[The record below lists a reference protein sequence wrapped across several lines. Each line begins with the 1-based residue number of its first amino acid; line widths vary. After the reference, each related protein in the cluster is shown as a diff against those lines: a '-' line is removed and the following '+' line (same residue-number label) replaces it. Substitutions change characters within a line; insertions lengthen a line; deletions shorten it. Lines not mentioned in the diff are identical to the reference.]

1 MTDIASAPKNSALK
15 GSALEGSTLKGS
27 VAGGYEQI
35 AETLEAELAADA
47 DYSFQLAVYRGDELV
62 VDVHGGEGMTGDSLM
77 IPFSVSKNS
86 IAFSIALL
94 VDRGLLD
101 LDAPVAEYWPEFAAE
116 GKQHVLV
123 RELLSHQAGLPEA
136 LPALSDEEFADDRSG
151 AARLA
156 AQLPWWRPG
165 AAFGYHG
172 LTIGVLASELVRRVT
187 GLGLQAFFEAE
198 IRAPRS
204 LDFYLGLPEAEE
216 SRVLELQPMIA
227 STSAS
232 PGDIPF
238 TRQPGQIG
246 RQVFGSIAQTR
257 SGQEALAH
265 ARWQRAVGSPAAYS
279 TVSARGIAGLFAEG
293 VVGLTGPALISPHTL
308 QLMAQP
314 QVVGRDLVIGI
325 DRSYGVVFQKPTDNL
340 AFGGFRAFGHDG
352 AGGALG
358 FHDPQTGIS
367 FGYTVRR
374 TPPPGGADA
383 RAITAAKQL
392 QTIALAS

>member
-1 MTDIASAPKNSALK
+1 MTDIASTRENSALK
-15 GSALEGSTLKGS
+15 GSVLKGS
-27 VAGGYEQI
+27 VAEGYEQI
-35 AETLEAELAADA
+35 AETLEAALAADA
-47 DYSFQLAVYRGDELV
+47 DYAFQLTAYRGSELV
-62 VDVHGGEGMTGDSLM
+62 VDVHAGEGMAGDSLM

-136 LPALSDEEFADDRSG
+136 LPALSDEEFAGDSSG

-172 LTIGVLASELVRRVT
+172 LTIGVLASELVRRIT

-216 SRVLELQPMIA
+216 SRVVELQPMRPSA
-227 STSAS
+227 TTSGA
-232 PGDIPF
+232 PADIPF
-238 TRQPGQIG
+238 PRQPGQIG
-246 RQVFGSIAQTR
+246 RQVFGSIVQTR
-257 SGQEALAH
+257 SEQEAIAH
-265 ARWQRAVGSPAAYS
+265 ARWQRSVGSPAAYS
-279 TVSARGIAGLFAEG
+279 TVSARGIAGLFVEG

-308 QLMAQP
+308 QRMAQP
-314 QVVGRDLVIGI
+314 QVVGRDVVIGI

-392 QTIALAS
+392 QTIALSS